1 MMTFVVNPI
10 AGNGYALK
18 VESMLREALES
29 RGIAFEMAHTQS
41 PGHATELA
49 REAAGRAGCE
59 AVVAVGGDGTAYE
72 VACGLMNTGVP
83 LGIIPAG
90 TGNDF
95 IKTAGTPRKPLAA
108 LERILNGSP
117 RPVDLCSLNDR
128 LFLNVC
134 GTGFDVTVLDHTL
147 AAKRYVRGIAPYLI
161 GLVRAIFHYRPVHV
175 SLAVDG
181 EEREADVLLCSVANG
196 RYIGGGIPV
205 CPAARIDDGK
215 LDLVL
220 ADIVPRWKIPFY
232 LPGLMMGRILRF
244 GITHHQLCERVEIRS
259 PGMRLNVDGEIFPMD
274 RAVFSVNPGKLM
286 LYW

>member
-1 MMTFVVNPI
+1 MITFIVNPI
-10 AGNGYALK
+10 AGSGHALK
-18 VESMLREALES
+18 VEETLKDALEA
-29 RGIAFEMAHTQS
+29 RGIAYEMLHTQR

-49 REAAGRAGCE
+49 REAARHAACE
-59 AVVAVGGDGTAYE
+59 AVVAVGGDGTAFE
-72 VACGLMNTGVP
+72 VACGLMSTGIP

-95 IKTAGTPRKPLAA
+95 VKTTGTPRQPLAA
-108 LERILNGSP
+108 LEAILHGKP

-134 GTGFDVTVLDHTL
+134 GTGFDVTVLDNTL
-147 AAKRYVRGIAPYLI
+147 AAKRYARGITPYLI

-175 SLAVDG
+175 RLTVDG
-181 EEREADVLLCSVANG
+181 VASEADVLLCSVANG

-220 ADIVPRWKIPFY
+220 ADIVPRWKIPLY
-232 LPGLMMGRILRF
+232 LPGLMLGRILRF
-244 GITHHQLCERVEIRS
+244 GIAHHQLCERVEIRS
-259 PGMRLNVDGEIFPMD
+259 PGMRLNVDGEIFSMD
-274 RAVFSVNPGKLM
+274 DAVFSVQPGKLM